1 VLSLNARLIVSASIV
16 LAAFLGLAGLALDR
30 AFRDSALAR
39 VQDRLQSRVY
49 ALIAAAESEGETLS
63 LPEALPESR
72 FSVPQS
78 GVYARVADASAR
90 ALWRSR
96 SSLGL
101 EIDYPAPALPGV
113 AAYSVTRGSDGSE
126 LFTIAYTVRWALDA
140 EIERDFVIQVAEDRA
155 PYEAEIAR
163 FRGSLWAW
171 LAGAAIV
178 LLAVQGMVLRWS
190 LAPLRRVTREVAE
203 IETGRKRSLDGSYP
217 RELQPLTQ
225 NLNLLVANS
234 AAQLERYR
242 NALGDLAHSLKT
254 PLAVLRNQID
264 DLPEEAGSR
273 RDLAEQIARM
283 DRTVQYQLQRAAV
296 SGRTALAPSVRIAP
310 VAERIRR
317 SMLKVYADK
326 GIDIELAVDSNCR
339 FRGDEGDLTEL
350 LGNLT
355 DNACKWSNNRVR
367 LSAIRT
373 GPKLTLTIEDDG
385 PGLPQ
390 EALAELRARGARG
403 DMSVPGQGIGLAIVD
418 ELVEGVYGGTLEV
431 DKSALGGASIVIVF
445 EDHKSGNE

>member
-1 VLSLNARLIVSASIV
+1 VLSLNARLIVSASVV

-39 VQDRLQSRVY
+39 VHDRLQSRVY
-49 ALIAAAESEGETLS
+49 ALIAAAEPEGETLS

-72 FSVPQS
+72 LSVPQS
-78 GVYARVADASAR
+78 GVYARVAGPSDR
-90 ALWRSR
+90 TFWRSR

-101 EIDYPAPALPGV
+101 EIDYPAPTLPGV
-113 AAYSVTRGSDGSE
+113 PVYARTRGSDGTQ
-126 LFTIAYTVRWALDA
+126 LFTIAYAVRWALDA
-140 EIERDFVIQVAEDRA
+140 GIEHAFVIQAAEDRT

-163 FRGSLWAW
+163 FRGSLWTW
-171 LAGAAIV
+171 LAGAVIV

-190 LAPLRRVTREVAE
+190 LAPLRQVTREVAE
-203 IETGRKRSLDGSYP
+203 IEAGRKRSLDGSYP
-217 RELQPLTQ
+217 HELQPLTQ

-254 PLAVLRNQID
+254 PLAVLRNQIGG
-264 DLPEEAGSR
+264 LPEDAGPR
-273 RDLAEQIARM
+273 KDLAEQIARM

-296 SGRTALAPSVRIAP
+296 SGRTALAPAVRIAP

-326 GIDIELAVDSNCR
+326 DIDFESAVDTHCW

-355 DNACKWSNNRVR
+355 DNACKWCNNRVR
-367 LSAIRT
+367 LSAVRT
-373 GPKLTLTIEDDG
+373 GPSLTLTIEDDG
-385 PGLPQ
+385 PGLAQ
-390 EALAELRARGARG
+390 DALATLRARGARG
-403 DMSVPGQGIGLAIVD
+403 DTSVPGQGIGLAIVD
-418 ELVEGVYGGTLEV
+418 ELVAGVYGGTLDV
-431 DKSALGGASIVIVF
+431 GTSALGGAAIVIVF
-445 EDHKSGNE
+445 DDHAA